1 MGSGDRFEHLFE
13 LSFALKAR
21 LFGALLVGDVAGHTG
36 RPDDRAIRR
45 KQGRLVGFHPSRS
58 RHRLQSFFDD
68 SLGAR
73 GDDHGVVGAVRG
85 GLFQGPHVEVGLA
98 DERVGRRLSAR
109 EGEGPI
115 GREEPTVAILE
126 PRQMRLIVEQRL
138 QREPA
143 LFQRLGLLFGLCYVG
158 EDRCEHPGSNPSHR
172 DTERALERCKVGL
185 EVLARAAQ
193 RHLGVLVQE
202 GRDPAFVDDRSQ
214 FSRGLGTSDARVALE
229 LGVDVENAIVRWA
242 TVRVAQQL
250 VEGDS
255 FLHVLE
261 EGGKLGRHRGLGV
274 AGAIALF

>member
-1 MGSGDRFEHLFE
+1 M
-13 LSFALKAR
+13 
-21 LFGALLVGDVAGHTG
+21 
-36 RPDDRAIRR
+36 
-45 KQGRLVGFHPSRS
+45 
-58 RHRLQSFFDD
+58 
-68 SLGAR
+68 
-73 GDDHGVVGAVRG
+73 
-85 GLFQGPHVEVGLA
+85 
-98 DERVGRRLSAR
+98 
-109 EGEGPI
+109 
-115 GREEPTVAILE
+115 
-126 PRQMRLIVEQRL
+126 
-138 QREPA
+138 
-143 LFQRLGLLFGLCYVG
+143 
-158 EDRCEHPGSNPSHR
+158 
-172 DTERALERCKVGL
+172 GL